1 MDPLLPNDFYC
12 QSFDK
17 AVEDIL
23 MICSQFVGAKTFF
36 IGEIQ
41 EGSFTILKV
50 KNRHGIDIVDGLVVP
65 LTETPR
71 SFFSLEEKPV
81 LAKDHDAYIQINQN
95 SENPYQISSYLS
107 VPVFRQDGTFFGVLC
122 AVDLEPYPFSE
133 EEVSLLTRLAGFLSL
148 AIDYRT
154 KDIIDSLTGI
164 HNRNF
169 LDHLTTHWELPEEG
183 LCLMYLDVDRFKLIN
198 DTLGHLMGDKL
209 LFSIVTRLKEGLQ
222 KNDYMI
228 RIGGDEF
235 LLVLPS
241 ITKADEA
248 EAYAQQI
255 IDLFAQPFWISD
267 YEIFLSLSIGISL
280 SPQDGA
286 DLRSLVKN
294 SDIAMYR
301 AKEKGRNNYQ
311 LFSFQM
317 KLTDLEQLILK
328 NSLHKAVKNNEF
340 MLLYQP
346 RIHLKTGEVIGAEAL
361 IRWNHPD
368 LGLIPPVKFIPLAE
382 ETGLILPVGEWVL
395 RTACK
400 QNKEW
405 QRKGYPPIRVSVN
418 LSPRQFTQKNLVQ
431 MLAQI
436 LKETKLDPK
445 YLELEIT
452 ESISIEDMETVI
464 SILHD
469 LKALGVKIAID
480 DFGTGHSSLSYLKRF
495 PVHCLKIDQS
505 FIRNIAAKQGDL
517 AITKAII
524 TMAHGL
530 DLNIVAEGIE
540 TIEQLSILKLY
551 QCDEA
556 QGYYFSKPITIADME
571 SRFQSVLLAKGT

>member
-1 MDPLLPNDFYC
+1 MNSLLPNDLFC
-12 QSFDK
+12 QNYDK

-23 MICSQFVGAKTFF
+23 TISSQFIGAKTFF

-50 KNRHGIDIVDGLVVP
+50 KNRGGIDISNGLVLP
-65 LTETPR
+65 LSEAAK
-71 SFFSLEEKPV
+71 SFFPIEEKPV
-81 LAKDHDAYIQINQN
+81 LVRNHE
-95 SENPYQISSYLS
+95 ENPYQISSYIS
-107 VPVFRQDGTFFGVLC
+107 VPVYRQNGAFFGVLC
-122 AVDLEPYPFSE
+122 AADVDPYPFSE
-133 EEVSLLTRLAGFLSL
+133 EDSALLNRLAHFLSM
-148 AIDYRT
+148 AIDCRT
-154 KDIIDSLTGI
+154 KVIIDPLTGI
-164 HNRNF
+164 PNRNF
-169 LDHLTTHWELPEEG
+169 LEHITTHWELPQEG
-183 LCLMYLDVDRFKLIN
+183 LCLMYLDIDRFKLIN

-209 LFSIVTRLKEGLQ
+209 LTSIVKRLKENLQ
-222 KNDYMI
+222 KDDYII

-235 LLVLPS
+235 LLILPS
-241 ITKADEA
+241 ISKTEEA
-248 EAYAQQI
+248 EAYAGQM
-255 IDLFAQPFWISD
+255 IDLFTQPFWISD
-267 YEIFLSLSIGISL
+267 YEIFLTLSIGISL
-280 SPQDGA
+280 SPQDGT
-286 DLRSLVKN
+286 DLRSLMKN

-328 NSLHKAVKNNEF
+328 NSLHKAIKNDEF

-346 RIHLKTGEVIGAEAL
+346 RIHLQTGEIIGAEAL

-368 LGLIPPVKFIPLAE
+368 LGLIPPMKFIPLAE
-382 ETGLILPVGEWVL
+382 ETGLILPIGEWVL
-395 RTACK
+395 KTACR
-400 QNKEW
+400 QNKAW
-405 QRKGYPPIRVSVN
+405 QKKGYPPIRVSVN

-431 MLAQI
+431 MLAGI
-436 LKETKLDPK
+436 LQETKLDPE

-469 LKALGVKIAID
+469 LKSLGVKIAID

-495 PVHCLKIDQS
+495 PIHCLKIDQS
-505 FIRNIAAKQGDL
+505 FIRNISAKRGDL

-556 QGYYFSKPITIADME
+556 QGYYFSKPISVDEME
-571 SRFQSVLLAKGT
+571 IRFKKD